1 MFGKG
6 KTKGTVQF
14 SVKPDK
20 GAKAVAVTG
29 SFTNWKPV
37 AMKRNANGR
46 FYATV
51 PVPSGTHEYKFIADG
66 QWIADP
72 DHKQV
77 KANPFGTFNSLAII
91 A

>member
-14 SVKPDK
+14 SVKPPK
-20 GAKAVAVTG
+20 GAKVVSVTG

-46 FYATV
+46 FYVTV
-51 PVPSGTHEYKFIADG
+51 PVPAGTHEYKFIADG

-72 DHKQV
+72 DHKLV
-77 KANPFGTFNSLAII
+77 KANPFGSVNSLAKIV
-91 A
+91 